1 MIFNNENTSLGG
13 DIIKRNEVMVDVIVI
28 LICLMCCG
36 LSLCIKFAN
45 PDMTETQLCI
55 EFFREW
61 LLLLSILML
70 SWFIHI
76 KWGAVVDQL
85 KKAFK
90 FHSGK
95 WYKNKINIKIVISIL
110 ISLILC
116 ISYNIDLLS
125 LLGMSTFVP
134 LIGEIVTAVIIS
146 SGASSV
152 HNILS
157 EFENLRTAKKIES

>member
-1 MIFNNENTSLGG
+1 MINDLV
-13 DIIKRNEVMVDVIVI
+13 IIVVLAVI
-28 LICLMCCG
+28 
-36 LSLCIKFAN
+36 S
-45 PDMTETQLCI
+45 Q
-55 EFFREW
+55 
-61 LLLLSILML
+61 
-70 SWFIHI
+70 
-76 KWGAVVDQL
+76 AVVDQL

-157 EFENLRTAKKIES
+157 EFENLRTAKKIESWLISTLFIFLYKKSDDSNILRL

>member
-1 MIFNNENTSLGG
+1 MINDLV
-13 DIIKRNEVMVDVIVI
+13 IIVVLAVI
-28 LICLMCCG
+28 
-36 LSLCIKFAN
+36 S
-45 PDMTETQLCI
+45 Q
-55 EFFREW
+55 
-61 LLLLSILML
+61 
-70 SWFIHI
+70 
-76 KWGAVVDQL
+76 AVVDQL

-125 LLGMSTFVP
+125 LLGMTTFVP

-157 EFENLRTAKKIES
+157 EFENLRTAKKIESWLISTLFIFLYKKSDDSNILRL

>member
-1 MIFNNENTSLGG
+1 MINDLV
-13 DIIKRNEVMVDVIVI
+13 IIVVLAVI
-28 LICLMCCG
+28 
-36 LSLCIKFAN
+36 S
-45 PDMTETQLCI
+45 Q
-55 EFFREW
+55 
-61 LLLLSILML
+61 
-70 SWFIHI
+70 
-76 KWGAVVDQL
+76 AVVDQL

-125 LLGMSTFVP
+125 LLGMTTFVP

-157 EFENLRTAKKIES
+157 EFENLRTTKKIESWLISTLFIFFI

>member
-1 MIFNNENTSLGG
+1 MINDLV
-13 DIIKRNEVMVDVIVI
+13 IIVVLAVI
-28 LICLMCCG
+28 
-36 LSLCIKFAN
+36 S
-45 PDMTETQLCI
+45 Q
-55 EFFREW
+55 
-61 LLLLSILML
+61 
-70 SWFIHI
+70 
-76 KWGAVVDQL
+76 AVVDQL

-125 LLGMSTFVP
+125 LLGMTTFVP

-157 EFENLRTAKKIES
+157 EFENLRTAKKIESWLISTLFIFYIRKVLIVIYYVCS

>member
-1 MIFNNENTSLGG
+1 MINDLV
-13 DIIKRNEVMVDVIVI
+13 IIVVLAVI
-28 LICLMCCG
+28 
-36 LSLCIKFAN
+36 S
-45 PDMTETQLCI
+45 Q
-55 EFFREW
+55 
-61 LLLLSILML
+61 
-70 SWFIHI
+70 
-76 KWGAVVDQL
+76 AVVDQL

-125 LLGMSTFVP
+125 LLGMTTFVP

-157 EFENLRTAKKIES
+157 EFENLRTTKKIESWLISTLFIFLYKKSADSNILRL

>member
-1 MIFNNENTSLGG
+1 MINDLV
-13 DIIKRNEVMVDVIVI
+13 IIVVLAVI
-28 LICLMCCG
+28 
-36 LSLCIKFAN
+36 S
-45 PDMTETQLCI
+45 Q
-55 EFFREW
+55 
-61 LLLLSILML
+61 
-70 SWFIHI
+70 
-76 KWGAVVDQL
+76 AVVDQL

-125 LLGMSTFVP
+125 LLGMTTFVP

-157 EFENLRTAKKIES
+157 EFENLRTAKKIESWLISTLFIFLYKKSDDSNILLF

>member
-1 MIFNNENTSLGG
+1 MINDLV
-13 DIIKRNEVMVDVIVI
+13 IIVVLAVI
-28 LICLMCCG
+28 
-36 LSLCIKFAN
+36 S
-45 PDMTETQLCI
+45 Q
-55 EFFREW
+55 
-61 LLLLSILML
+61 
-70 SWFIHI
+70 
-76 KWGAVVDQL
+76 AVVDQL

-125 LLGMSTFVP
+125 LLGMTTFVP

-157 EFENLRTAKKIES
+157 EFENLRTAKKSESWLISTLFIFLYKKSADSNILRL

>member
-1 MIFNNENTSLGG
+1 MINDLV
-13 DIIKRNEVMVDVIVI
+13 IIVVLAVI
-28 LICLMCCG
+28 
-36 LSLCIKFAN
+36 S
-45 PDMTETQLCI
+45 Q
-55 EFFREW
+55 
-61 LLLLSILML
+61 
-70 SWFIHI
+70 
-76 KWGAVVDQL
+76 AVVDQL

-125 LLGMSTFVP
+125 LLGMTTFVP

-157 EFENLRTAKKIES
+157 EFENLRTTKKIESWLISTLFIFYIRKVPIVIYYVCS

>member
-1 MIFNNENTSLGG
+1 MVNDLV
-13 DIIKRNEVMVDVIVI
+13 IIVVLAVI
-28 LICLMCCG
+28 
-36 LSLCIKFAN
+36 S
-45 PDMTETQLCI
+45 Q
-55 EFFREW
+55 
-61 LLLLSILML
+61 
-70 SWFIHI
+70 
-76 KWGAVVDQL
+76 AVVDQL

-90 FHSGK
+90 FHTGK

-125 LLGMSTFVP
+125 LLGMTTFVP

-157 EFENLRTAKKIES
+157 EFEDLRTAKKIES